1 MIPELSNSPVLPP
14 PYRSELPEPLTPTP
28 GESAQRERANCFP
41 PQAPAE
47 RRCEG
52 NANTRYLPKRL
63 LFYWRA
69 V

>member
-14 PYRSELPEPLTPTP
+14 PRRSELPEPLTPTP
-28 GESAQRERANCFP
+28 GESAQKEPANCVP
-41 PQAPAE
+41 PQAAAE
-47 RRCEG
+47 RRREG
-52 NANTRYLPKRL
+52 NANTRYIPRWL